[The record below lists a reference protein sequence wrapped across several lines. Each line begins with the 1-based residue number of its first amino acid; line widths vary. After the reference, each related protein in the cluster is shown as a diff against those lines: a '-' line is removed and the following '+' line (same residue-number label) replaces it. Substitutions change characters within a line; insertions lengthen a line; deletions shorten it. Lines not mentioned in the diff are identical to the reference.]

1 MPLWLALTLSAAFLQ
16 NVRSSVQKHLKG
28 HVGTSGATLV
38 RFLFG
43 WPFALLYLAL
53 IAVGLG
59 AEVPAPGAGFMMW
72 VVVGALAQ
80 IGAQALLLMT
90 FALRNFAAG
99 SAYARTE
106 PVAAA
111 LLAPAMLGE
120 SVAPGVWLGIA
131 VSVAGVLLV
140 SMAEDFRPLGLLRQ
154 LGSRAA
160 LLGLGSAFLFGLS
173 ATAYRGA
180 ALSLGT
186 PETGLDGMVRG
197 ALVNSTAIVLQ
208 SVLMSVWVTWREPEQ
223 WAAILRAWRPS
234 LLVGFVGA
242 TASLGWFAAFALQGA
257 AVVKAVAQVEIVLA
271 IATSAFVFRERVRAS
286 EVVGAGLIAAGV
298 VLLLV
303 V

>member
-1 MPLWLALTLSAAFLQ
+1 MSGDGPILSD
-16 NVRSSVQKHLKG
+16 
-28 HVGTSGATLV
+28 GATLV

-43 WPFALLYLAL
+43 WPFALFYLAL
-53 IAVGLG
+53 IAGVLG
-59 AEVPAPGAGFMMW
+59 ARVPTPGAAFALW
-72 VVVGALAQ
+72 TTLGALAQ

-111 LLAPAMLGE
+111 LLAPAMLGD
-120 SVAPGVWLGIA
+120 SIAPGVWLGIA

-140 SMAEDFRPLGLLRQ
+140 SMTDDVRPLALLRQ
-154 LGSRAA
+154 LRSRAA
-160 LLGLGSAFLFGLS
+160 LLGLGSAALFGLS

-180 ALSLGT
+180 ALSLGV
-186 PETGLDGMVRG
+186 PETGLDGMMRG
-197 ALVNSTAIVLQ
+197 AMVNSSAIILQ
-208 SVLMSVWVTWREPEQ
+208 TILMSAWVTWREPEQ
-223 WAAILRAWRPS
+223 WQAVRRAWKPS

-257 AVVKAVAQVEIVLA
+257 AVVKAVAQVEMVLA

-286 EVVGAGLIAAGV
+286 EVAGAGLIACGV
-298 VLLLV
+298 ILLLAL
-303 V
+303 